1 MATTSSAPREFAV
14 AHLQS
19 MVWPL
24 AILLMVA
31 LPLGIVVAVV
41 FGQPARTPVPGGA
54 MVAVSLALLA
64 STGTLAMLKRR
75 RIRMESGM
83 LVVAATFYT
92 SKTPVA
98 ALDLAHARI
107 ASLDEHTEFRP
118 GLKSNGYSLPGF
130 QAGHFRLRNRAKAFC
145 LLTTQQ
151 RVLVL
156 PKQDGSYLL
165 LSPEQP
171 QALLDALRTANTS
184 S

>member
-1 MATTSSAPREFAV
+1 MATTGSAPREFAV
-14 AHLQS
+14 APLQS

-24 AILLMVA
+24 AILLMVV
-31 LPLGIVVAVV
+31 LPVGITLAAIFVPQQQPMPGSARGMLLVVLLVV
-41 FGQPARTPVPGGA
+41 VGA
-54 MVAVSLALLA
+54 
-64 STGTLAMLKRR
+64 LAMLKRR

-92 SKTPVA
+92 AKTPVA

-165 LSPEQP
+165 LSPAQP

>member
-1 MATTSSAPREFAV
+1 MATSNTARDFPLAP
-14 AHLQS
+14 LQS

-24 AILLMVA
+24 AILLMLVLPVA
-31 LPLGIVVAVV
+31 IVIAAT
-41 FGQPARTPVPGGA
+41 FGSGQPMPGSA
-54 MVAVSLALLA
+54 VAALSVVLLLMLAALAL
-64 STGTLAMLKRR
+64 LKRR
-75 RIRMESGM
+75 RITLEDGV

-92 SKTPVA
+92 RKTAVT
-98 ALDLAHARI
+98 ALDLAQARI

-118 GLKSNGYSLPGF
+118 GMKTNGYALPGF

-151 RVLVL
+151 RVLIL
-156 PKQDGSYLL
+156 PQRDGAFLL
-165 LSPEQP
+165 LSPERP

>member
-1 MATTSSAPREFAV
+1 MRRGWA
-14 AHLQS
+14 
-19 MVWPL
+19 
-24 AILLMVA
+24 
-31 LPLGIVVAVV
+31 
-41 FGQPARTPVPGGA
+41 
-54 MVAVSLALLA
+54 LA
-64 STGTLAMLKRR
+64 SGRQYFSRQQAPWPYGPGLRLVNAIGLLLVVLLVVVGALAMLKRR